1 MDVTDSNGNTYKQP
15 TEGPDHYVHG
25 SVNAQIIYWKRRAES
40 AEARCLRLEE
50 DLATLRRSQAK
61 P

>member
-1 MDVTDSNGNTYKQP
+1 MATPETPFP
-15 TEGPDHYVHG
+15 TPNVEGPDHYVHG